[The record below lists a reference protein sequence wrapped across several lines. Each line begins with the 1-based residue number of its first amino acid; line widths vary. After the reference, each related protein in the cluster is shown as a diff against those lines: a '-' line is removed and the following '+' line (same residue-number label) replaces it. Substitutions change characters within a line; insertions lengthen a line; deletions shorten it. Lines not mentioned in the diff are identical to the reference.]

1 MTIPQS
7 RGRSDFRSDING
19 LRAWAIVAVVLYHFD
34 VPGFGGGFVGVDV
47 FFVISGFLMTRI
59 VVDGLELK
67 QFSLRDFYFSRARRL
82 APALVVLCAVLLS
95 LGWFA
100 LASNDYRTL
109 ATHALFSLAFISNL
123 KFWSEGGYFDVS
135 SHEKWLLH
143 TWSLSV
149 EMQFCLVLPL
159 LLMLAWRLH
168 PGRRTALFV
177 IVAGLVVSLASSM
190 LANAAH
196 PRAAFY
202 FMPTRTWE
210 MLCGGLIYLAGW
222 NVPAGRSRWVEWL
235 GVGLIAASVI
245 DMGAAAH
252 GPGWRIPLS
261 VAGTAL
267 VLVAARPRSGWTGTP
282 VMQWLGTRSY
292 SLYLWHWPVVVALR
306 NLDIPY
312 GPSVVAAGLLVTL
325 ALGMLS
331 FALVERPSRARLQA
345 RRFRMS
351 VALLAMPAFAVAGFA
366 VAAREGDGFPLRL
379 PAGVEL
385 AAQERNNRNPYQG
398 RCLAVTGIE
407 SPSCVYGGP
416 TIRAVVIGDSHA
428 DAVATAVAAALPGAD
443 GGVLN
448 WSYVGC
454 PTWLGVR
461 FVPRKASSESKKC
474 MEFNAWALRK
484 LEDLP
489 AGVPL
494 IVVNRTTM
502 YAGGLNEFQGNET
515 DANLVVFR
523 KARATPDPK
532 SQQKFSSRLAESACE
547 FARTRPVYLVRPI
560 PEMDGSVPKIL
571 SRRLAFG
578 IRSDVS
584 VSLQEYHARNAP
596 VWAAQDAA
604 RDRCGVRILD
614 PLPYLCSDGR
624 CYGSR
629 DGRPLYV
636 DNNHLSEHGNRFLV
650 AMFAQVF
657 AEQRPGD
664 EAFPSP
670 TWLGPVLGRAN
681 LEKGPTVTR

>member
-1 MTIPQS
+1 
-7 RGRSDFRSDING
+7 
-19 LRAWAIVAVVLYHFD
+19 
-34 VPGFGGGFVGVDV
+34 
-47 FFVISGFLMTRI
+47 
-59 VVDGLELK
+59 
-67 QFSLRDFYFSRARRL
+67 
-82 APALVVLCAVLLS
+82 
-95 LGWFA
+95 
-100 LASNDYRTL
+100 
-109 ATHALFSLAFISNL
+109 
-123 KFWSEGGYFDVS
+123 
-135 SHEKWLLH
+135 
-143 TWSLSV
+143 
-149 EMQFCLVLPL
+149 
-159 LLMLAWRLH
+159 
-168 PGRRTALFV
+168 
-177 IVAGLVVSLASSM
+177 
-190 LANAAH
+190 
-196 PRAAFY
+196 
-202 FMPTRTWE
+202 
-210 MLCGGLIYLAGW
+210 
-222 NVPAGRSRWVEWL
+222 
-235 GVGLIAASVI
+235 
-245 DMGAAAH
+245 
-252 GPGWRIPLS
+252 
-261 VAGTAL
+261 
-267 VLVAARPRSGWTGTP
+267 
-282 VMQWLGTRSY
+282 
-292 SLYLWHWPVVVALR
+292 
-306 NLDIPY
+306 
-312 GPSVVAAGLLVTL
+312 
-325 ALGMLS
+325 
-331 FALVERPSRARLQA
+331 
-345 RRFRMS
+345 MS
-351 VALLAMPAFAVAGFA
+351 VALLAMPAFAVAGSA
-366 VAAREGDGFPLRL
+366 VAAREGHGFPLRL

-448 WSYVGC
+448 SGA
-454 PTWLGVR
+454 TSAARRGLASGSVR
-461 FVPRKASSESKKC
+461 GKPRANRK
-474 MEFNAWALRK
+474 NAWSSMRG
-484 LEDLP
+484 P
-489 AGVPL
+489 SGNSRTAGRSPL

-532 SQQKFSSRLAESACE
+532 SQRKFSSRLAESACE

-681 LEKGPTVTR
+681 LEKGPTFTR